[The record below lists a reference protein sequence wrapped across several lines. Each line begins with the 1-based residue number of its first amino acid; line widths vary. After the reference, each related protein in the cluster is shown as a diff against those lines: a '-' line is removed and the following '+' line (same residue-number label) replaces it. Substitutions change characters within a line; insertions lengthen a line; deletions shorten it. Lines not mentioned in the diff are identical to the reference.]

1 MTPAGLSR
9 RQWLTSVAP
18 AGAFSL
24 WLGPQ
29 RLAYAARITGV
40 RIWPSKDYTR
50 VTIESD
56 RALRSRAFFTS
67 DPPRLALDIEGLDTL
82 PSLRTLTAQL
92 QASDPNVA
100 RLRVAQNPD
109 SSVRLLVELKRHTDP
124 QIFQL
129 PPVARYQHRLVLDLH
144 AAPTPDPL
152 QELIVQRLHNVENVL
167 AAGPNSPMLPA
178 SDPLGDLIRQQAS
191 DRSAPARAV
200 ASARAATTSVAVLS
214 PTQAVTAVGQLPP
227 APELPRTHP
236 GGAPAASGIAPASL
250 PPASQRS
257 TPPAPNRAAAPPG
270 KPRPTARQTDRLIV
284 VALDPGHGGEDP
296 GAIGPGGTQEK
307 HVVLQIAQRLRQ
319 RLSNLSIN
327 GNPVQVYMTRDA
339 DFFVPLPTR
348 VEKARRVQADLFVS
362 LHADAFNSPEPQG
375 MSVYA
380 LSPGAASSVTA
391 QWMAKR
397 ENAADLVGG
406 VNRARQRETDAA
418 LQHILFDMSTTAQIN
433 DSLKLGHAML
443 GEMGRVGKL
452 HKPRV
457 EQAGFAVL
465 KAPDIPSVLVET
477 AFISNPEEEKRLN
490 DPAYQE
496 ELADALLRGIKR
508 YFANNPPLARSRQL

>member
-1 MTPAGLSR
+1 MKSAGLSR

-18 AGAFSL
+18 AGALSL

-29 RLAYAARITGV
+29 RQAYAARITGV

-67 DPPRLALDIEGLDTL
+67 HPPHLAIDIEGLDTL
-82 PSLRTLTAQL
+82 PNLRTLTAQL

-109 SSVRLLVELKRHTDP
+109 SSVRLLVELKQHIDP

-144 AAPTPDPL
+144 AAPSPDPL
-152 QELIVQRLHNVENVL
+152 QELIAQRLNNVENVL
-167 AAGPNSPMLPA
+167 AAGPNSPALPP
-178 SDPLGDLIRQQAS
+178 SDPLGELIRQQGP
-191 DRSAPARAV
+191 DRAV
-200 ASARAATTSVAVLS
+200 GKTAVARAATTSVAVLS
-214 PTQAVTAVGQLPP
+214 PTQPVTAVNPMPTLANPTRNPNP
-227 APELPRTHP
+227 AL
-236 GGAPAASGIAPASL
+236 GIGLKPASL
-250 PPASQRS
+250 PPAVP
-257 TPPAPNRAAAPPG
+257 PPATSPPPKQAAAPPTG
-270 KPRPTARQTDRLIV
+270 PKATPRQTDRLIV

-362 LHADAFNSPEPQG
+362 LHADAFDSPVPQG
-375 MSVYA
+375 ISVYA
-380 LSPGAASSVTA
+380 LSHNSASSATA
-391 QWMAKR
+391 SWIAKR

-406 VNRARQRETDAA
+406 VNLARQRDTDASV
-418 LQHILFDMSTTAQIN
+418 QRILFDMSTTAQIN

-452 HKPRV
+452 HKAKV

-490 DPAYQE
+490 DPAYQD